1 MGAKIEV
8 DKHRARPKLGAM
20 QLLLVAFLCLLI
32 VLSLVAPNF
41 LTFANITNVL
51 RQVSMIAIMAVGMT
65 MVILT
70 GEIDLSVGSMVA
82 FSGVVFAW
90 LAVEAGLSWPL
101 AALITLV
108 MGAAIGLLIGWLQT
122 RFNVP
127 SFIITLGLFQA
138 LRSASYVLTNAF
150 PIAPLPDEIAWL
162 GRGTVA
168 GIPVPVVLMIIAYV
182 VGLFLL
188 NKTTWGRA
196 VYAVGSNAIA
206 SELSGLD
213 TRRIK
218 ISVFA
223 INSLLAALAGLIL
236 ASRLNSGTP
245 TVATGWEL
253 DVIAA
258 VIIGGT
264 AMSGGS
270 GNILG
275 TLLGAMFVAVL
286 NNGMILMGVSPY
298 VQGVISGLVIV
309 VAVLVGSKNKK
320 RR

>member
-1 MGAKIEV
+1 VEV
-8 DKHRARPKLGAM
+8 DKHKGRPKLGAI
-20 QLLLVAFLCLLI
+20 QLLLAAFLCLVI
-32 VLSLVAPNF
+32 VLSLAAPNF

-90 LAVEAGLSWPL
+90 LAVEAELSYVL

-108 MGAAIGLLIGWLQT
+108 MGAGIGLLIGCLQT

-138 LRSASYVLTNAF
+138 LRSAGYVVTNAF
-150 PIAPLPDEIAWL
+150 PIAPLPDNVAWL
-162 GRGTVA
+162 GRGVVA

-182 VGLFLL
+182 MGFFLL

-196 VYAVGSNAIA
+196 IYAVGSNAVA

-213 TRRIK
+213 TRKIK
-218 ISVFA
+218 MSVFA

-309 VAVLVGSKNKK
+309 VAVLIGSKNKK
-320 RR
+320 RS

>member
-1 MGAKIEV
+1 MEI
-8 DKHRARPKLGAM
+8 DKRKGRPKFGAI
-20 QLLLVAFLCLLI
+20 QLLLAAFLCLVV
-32 VLSLVAPNF
+32 VLSLAAPNF
-41 LTFANITNVL
+41 STVTNVTNVL

-65 MVILT
+65 MVVLI

-90 LAVEAGLSWPL
+90 LAVEAELNCQL
-101 AALITLV
+101 AALITLT

-122 RFNVP
+122 RFGVP

-138 LRSASYVLTNAF
+138 LRSAGYVLTNAF

-162 GRGTVA
+162 GRGIAA
-168 GIPVPVVLMIIAYV
+168 GIPVPVVLMTLAYV
-182 VGLFLL
+182 IGFFLL
-188 NKTTWGRA
+188 NKTTWGRTI
-196 VYAVGSNAIA
+196 YAVGSNPVA
-206 SELSGLD
+206 SELSGIN
-213 TRRIK
+213 TRKIK

-223 INSLLAALAGLIL
+223 INSFLAALAGLIL

-309 VAVLVGSKNKK
+309 AAVLVGSRNRK
-320 RR
+320 RS